1 MRVEMAAVLEA
12 STAVVNTAMSSVI
25 STNIILSVVLGVS
38 MKKLWMMISSLQIII
53 NYPLLK
59 IPMPSNFLQILSSL
73 VDIVNLGLIP
83 K

>member
-1 MRVEMAAVLEA
+1 MAAVLEA
-12 STAVVNTAMSSVI
+12 STTVVNTAMSSVI

-59 IPMPSNFLQILSSL
+59 IPMPANF
-73 VDIVNLGLIP
+73 
-83 K
+83 